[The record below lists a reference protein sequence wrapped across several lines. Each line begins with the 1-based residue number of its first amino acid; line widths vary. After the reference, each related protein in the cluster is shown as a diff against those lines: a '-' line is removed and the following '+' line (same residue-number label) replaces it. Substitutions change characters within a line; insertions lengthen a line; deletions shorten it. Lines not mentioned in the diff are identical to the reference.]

1 MAAMEGIAERTAPA
15 LPQIA
20 LVLND
25 RRLENFFIG
34 TRNT

>member
-1 MAAMEGIAERTAPA
+1 MAAMEVIAERTAPT
-15 LPQIA
+15 LPQTA

-25 RRLENFFIG
+25 RRLEKIFIG